1 MGCLCVLYG
10 FAVIYL
16 YNHRIIAVIMYV
28 HMRQQKM
35 LQIILDNFFGK
46 LNVSKWAKMTGIST
60 DTALRDM
67 KDLVKKGILEQEGSG
82 RSTSYRVKNE
92 RK

>member
-1 MGCLCVLYG
+1 
-10 FAVIYL
+10 
-16 YNHRIIAVIMYV
+16 MYV